1 MQDFE
6 KLGLF
11 YLGKAYD
18 VHQRQVK
25 PNLLLYKSKDL
36 TTHAVCVGMTGSGK
50 TGLGIALLEEAAID
64 GIPVIA
70 IDPKGDLGNLLLG
83 FPELRPEDFRP
94 WIDSAE
100 AARRGLTADEFAAQT
115 AKQWREGLAA
125 SDEDGTRIA
134 RFRNAVDLA
143 IYTPGST
150 AGLGLTVLRSFV
162 APTAS
167 LIDQAEAYRE
177 RIASAVSGLLALL
190 NVEVDPV
197 SSREQILLANI
208 LDHSWRAGHD
218 LDLGSLIHA
227 VQAPPFQKVGV
238 VDTETFFPAK
248 ERFSLAMKLNNLLA
262 SPSFSG
268 WLEGD
273 ALDVSGL
280 LYTPE
285 GKPRLSILSIS
296 HLSENE
302 RMFFVTILLNE
313 VLSWARAQPGTS
325 SLRAILYMDEIFGYF
340 PPTANPPSKIPML
353 TLLKQA
359 RAFGLGVVLATQ
371 NPVDLDYKGLS
382 NAGTWFLGRLQTK
395 RDKDR
400 VLAGLQGASTAA
412 GHAFDSQK
420 MDEILSALGS
430 RVFVMNNVNDEQ
442 PVVFQTRWTLSYL
455 RGPLTRDQIQV
466 LMASRKQKQ
475 VAQGSSHSVGASSA
489 PAALPRSASAPSV
502 GARPVVPPDVPE
514 FFVPRRDR
522 FEAAEALQYRPVLL
536 GVARLHYTDKKAGID
551 HWETVAMLQRVENA
565 LPAEVWSK
573 SEPFDDCVPELDKG
587 PEAGARFAP
596 LPNELARAKNYAEW
610 TKSLKNYLYRE
621 RTLQVYRCSELKQ
634 WSRAEEPEREFR
646 LRLVQ
651 ASREERDQ
659 KVEALRA
666 KYAPKLAAVQEQIR
680 RARERLAHEQ
690 AQASRSTWDATVAL
704 GNSMLGALLGRK
716 TVSKANVTRAASAAK
731 AAGRAVQQR
740 GSVSQAEDSLEV
752 SQRKHAELE
761 AKFQEEVEALVAALR
776 PESLELEPV
785 ALRPKKTDITV
796 ERVVL
801 AWMPYQVRAEG
812 QTIAAY

>member
-11 YLGKAYD
+11 YLGKTYD

-94 WIDSAE
+94 WIDPAE
-100 AARRGLTADEFAAQT
+100 AARRGLTPEEFAAQT
-115 AKQWREGLAA
+115 ANQWREGLAA
-125 SDEDGTRIA
+125 WDEDGTRIA
-134 RFRNAVDLA
+134 RFRDAVDLA

-190 NVEVDPV
+190 NVEVDSV

-208 LDHSWRAGHD
+208 LDQSWRAGND
-218 LDLGSLIHA
+218 LDLGGLIHA
-227 VQAPPFQKVGV
+227 VQSPPFQKVGV
-238 VDTETFFPAK
+238 VDLETFFPAK
-248 ERFSLAMKLNNLLA
+248 ERFALAMKLNNLLA
-262 SPSFSG
+262 SPSFAG

-273 ALDVSGL
+273 ALDVSSL

-285 GKPRLSILSIS
+285 GKPRLSVLSIS
-296 HLSENE
+296 HLSDNE

-400 VLAGLQGASTAA
+400 VLAGLQGASSAA
-412 GHAFDSQK
+412 GHAFNSQK

-455 RGPLTRDQIQV
+455 RGPLTREQIQA

-475 VAQGSSHSVGASSA
+475 AAVEGSHPAGPSAASTTVPRSA
-489 PAALPRSASAPSV
+489 PAKSA

-514 FFVPRRDR
+514 FFVPRRER
-522 FEAAEALQYRPVLL
+522 FESVEALEYRPVLL
-536 GVARLHYTDKKAGID
+536 GVARLHFADKKAGVD

-565 LPAEVWSK
+565 VPAEVWTK
-573 SEPFDDCVPELDKG
+573 SEPFDDCVPELDKA
-587 PEAGARFAP
+587 PEAGARFAS

-634 WSRAEEPEREFR
+634 WSRPKEPEREFR

-659 KVEALRA
+659 QVEALRA
-666 KYAPKLAAVQEQIR
+666 KYAPKIAAVEEQIR
-680 RARERLAHEQ
+680 RAQERLAREQ

-716 TVSKANVTRAASAAK
+716 TVSKANVTRATSAAK
-731 AAGRAVQQR
+731 AAGRAVQKR
-740 GSVSQAEDSLEV
+740 SSVSQAEDSLEV
-752 SQRKHAELE
+752 SQRKHIELE
-761 AKFQEEVEALVAALR
+761 VNFQKEVEALVAALR

-801 AWMPYQVRAEG
+801 AWMPY
-812 QTIAAY
+812 

>member
-11 YLGKAYD
+11 YLGKSYD
-18 VHQRQVK
+18 VKHRQVK
-25 PNLLLYKSKDL
+25 PQLLLYESKDL

-70 IDPKGDLGNLLLG
+70 IDPKGDLGNLLLS
-83 FPELRPEDFRP
+83 FPELRSEDFQP

-100 AARRGLTADEFAAQT
+100 AARRGLEPAEYAAET

-125 SDEDGTRIA
+125 WDEDGTRIA
-134 RFRNAVDLA
+134 RFREAVDLA

-167 LIDQAEAYRE
+167 LIDQTEAYRE
-177 RIASAVSGLLALL
+177 RIASAISGLLALL

-208 LDHSWRAGHD
+208 LDQSWRAGHD
-218 LDLGSLIHA
+218 LDLASLIHA
-227 VQAPPFQKVGV
+227 VQSPPFQKVGV
-238 VDTETFFPAK
+238 VDLETFFPAK

-268 WLEGD
+268 WLEGET
-273 ALDVSGL
+273 LDVSSL
-280 LYTPE
+280 LSTPE
-285 GKPRLSILSIS
+285 GKPRLSILSIA

-340 PPTANPPSKIPML
+340 PPTANPPSKTPML

-382 NAGTWFLGRLQTK
+382 NTGTWFLGRLQTK

-400 VLAGLQGASTAA
+400 VLAGLQGASAAA
-412 GHAFDSQK
+412 GHAFESQK

-430 RVFVMNNVNDEQ
+430 RVFVMHNVNDDQ

-455 RGPLTRDQIQV
+455 RGPLTREQIQA
-466 LMASRKQKQ
+466 LMASRKQQKTVTERSDS
-475 VAQGSSHSVGASSA
+475 VAPVPDPAVVPGSG
-489 PAALPRSASAPSV
+489 LAPSS
-502 GARPVVPPDVPE
+502 GARPVVPPDLPE

-522 FEAAEALQYRPVLL
+522 FEAAAALRYHPVLL
-536 GVARLHYTDKKAGID
+536 GVARLHYADKKANID
-551 HWETVAMLQRVENA
+551 QWETVAMLQRVKEA

-573 SEPFDDCVPELDKG
+573 SERFDDCVPELDKA
-587 PEAGARFAP
+587 PEAGARFLP
-596 LPNELARAKNYAEW
+596 LPPELAQAKNYALW

-634 WSRAEEPEREFR
+634 WSRAGESERDFR

-666 KYAPKLAAVQEQIR
+666 KYAPKLAAVEQQIQ
-680 RARERLAHEQ
+680 RARERLANEQ

-704 GNSMLGALLGRK
+704 GNSVLGAMLGRK
-716 TVSKANVTRAASAAK
+716 AISKANVTRAASAAK
-731 AAGRAVQQR
+731 AAGRAMQRR
-740 GSVSQAEDSLEV
+740 GSVGQAEELLEV

-761 AKFQEEVEALVAALR
+761 AEFQAAVEALVAALR
-776 PESLELEPV
+776 PEALELESV
-785 ALRPKKTDITV
+785 AVRPKKTDITV

-801 AWMPYQVRAEG
+801 AWLPYRVQAEG
-812 QTIAAY
+812 QIVSAY